1 MKPDPWRVRAAGRVF
16 WLGAA
21 LLLLLAACTDVRPVA
36 KIGLIAPFEGLY
48 RRSGYVALDAAR
60 AAMTDAPASTTA
72 LIPLALDGSAD
83 PHRAAQK
90 LRIDPAVR
98 AVVGP
103 LAPAQAAAAGAA
115 LRDAGVAWFVPYAVD
130 PAGGFA
136 DPLTSDAW
144 ATGLVAAAGK
154 AAAGQGARRLLL
166 AGDATGWPALAPA
179 AWAEA
184 AGMPVAII
192 DGMADDI
199 AAIAGDEAIFWL
211 GAPDAAADFV
221 NLLRPH
227 QPDLPVWIGQ
237 GGGDPVLTERAKI
250 DRKLYWL
257 AWSNLHYNGW
267 AAQHTPSTPAAF
279 LVYQATQAAI
289 DAVRGVAPTMTTP
302 WQVELFEYGPDGV
315 SRSFI
320 PGQAYDGE

>member
-1 MKPDPWRVRAAGRVF
+1 MKPDPWRARAAGRVF

-21 LLLLLAACTDVRPVA
+21 LLLLAACTDVRPVA

-48 RRSGYVALDAAR
+48 RRSGYTALDAAR
-60 AAMTDAPASTTA
+60 AAIADAPASPTA
-72 LIPLALDGSAD
+72 FIPLALDDSAD
-83 PHRAAQK
+83 PQRAAQK
-90 LRIDPAVR
+90 LLIDPAVR

-115 LRDAGVAWFVPYAVD
+115 LRNADIAWIVPYAVD

-136 DPLTSDAW
+136 DPATSDAW
-144 ATGLVAAAGK
+144 ATGLVAAAGD
-154 AAAGQGARRLLL
+154 AARGQGARRLLL
-166 AGDATGWPALAPA
+166 AGDATGWPVLPPA
-179 AWAEA
+179 GWAEI
-184 AGMPVAII
+184 AGMPVALI
-192 DGMADDI
+192 DGTTDDI
-199 AAIAGDEAIFWL
+199 AGFAGDEAIFWL

-221 NLLRPH
+221 NRLRPLH
-227 QPDLPVWIGQ
+227 PDVPVWIGQ

-267 AAQHTPSTPAAF
+267 AAQHTPSTPDAF

-302 WQVELFEYGPDGV
+302 WQVQLFEYGPDGV
-315 SRSFI
+315 SRPFI
-320 PGQAYDGE
+320 PGQAYAGE